1 MTLPQSEQRR
11 AASVVCTHLPLVGQP
26 CGPLC
31 FSPTLR
37 AEYNIATV
45 GSSETEHRDRG
56 TTRERKHCTNSTE
69 RLHMENMP
77 NSMSDHTHGLEAEQR
92 KRYAVQ
98 KIVLQKETQVAAW
111 EAKIKQCKQ
120 ELADLERNLAQARGE
135 LIQAKVQQGWLGARA
150 VGMGGA
156 GAVFSSAAAATSA
169 TWTAPAS
176 QLSNVFS
183 TL

>member
-1 MTLPQSEQRR
+1 
-11 AASVVCTHLPLVGQP
+11 
-26 CGPLC
+26 
-31 FSPTLR
+31 
-37 AEYNIATV
+37 
-45 GSSETEHRDRG
+45 
-56 TTRERKHCTNSTE
+56 
-69 RLHMENMP
+69 MP

-183 TL
+183 TLSPMPHATQKKQRDCTALVSVDIAKKRMLEGHATGGPQGKRSKHEEHDVDPANT